1 MHPSRLLVL
10 AALAVPSIA
19 MAQAPVQQS
28 AENPL
33 VSSFHVVA
41 MRYGNYLA
49 TAFDSSPASTY
60 AYKPTS
66 VQQTIGYIAQ
76 HLEAGNYGLCAGMTG
91 RTRPMTAKDSLADTV
106 KAKWPKDTLV
116 ARFRASLAYCD
127 QALAGLT
134 DAQLP
139 EQISAG
145 PGSGRMVPRGRWLL
159 ALTTDLAEHYAQLA
173 SYMRLIGLV
182 PPTALPRPKA

>member
-1 MHPSRLLVL
+1 MHHRRLFVL
-10 AALAVPSIA
+10 AALAFPS
-19 MAQAPVQQS
+19 MTVAQGPVQQS

-33 VSSFHVVA
+33 VSSFQVVA

-49 TAFDSSPASTY
+49 TAFDSIPASNY
-60 AYKPTS
+60 SYKPTP

-76 HLEAGNYGLCAGMTG
+76 HLEAANYGLCAGMTG
-91 RTRPMTAKDSLADTV
+91 QTRPMTAKDSLADTL

-127 QALAGLT
+127 KALAGLT

-159 ALTTDLAEHYAQLA
+159 ALTTDLSEHYAQLA